1 MIICVVC
8 PTSAKIE
15 PTINPNSSPFS
26 IFFSLHI
33 EPTKKFTNYFLLP
46 NTLQSINQS
55 LAPLIPLTP
64 HGAFVRK
71 SLLRQG
77 LGFCGFFERH
87 ADGGGCFGDVL

>member
-1 MIICVVC
+1 VPRLNPQSIQFI
-8 PTSAKIE
+8 TILHFFLFTHSTNQKIH
-15 PTINPNSSPFS
+15 NNF
-26 IFFSLHI
+26 
-33 EPTKKFTNYFLLP
+33 YLLP

>member
-1 MIICVVC
+1 VPRLNPQSIQFI
-8 PTSAKIE
+8 TILHFFLFTHSTNQKIH
-15 PTINPNSSPFS
+15 NNF
-26 IFFSLHI
+26 
-33 EPTKKFTNYFLLP
+33 YLLP

-64 HGAFVRK
+64 HGTIVRK

-77 LGFCGFFERH
+77 LGFGGFFERH